1 MIVDRA
7 LTAALARLAAIPGLA
22 VSERQLHHEV
32 CRTLRPLAGPRVPGA
47 WGLLAAGLLGG
58 LATAALAAGATAVAL
73 GLARRLPYTRSPPI
87 DDATFA
93 AALARHTA
101 RHGRPAIL
109 AQRTG
114 LHPGLTN
121 REPDLWD
128 YGMARALVLDDD
140 DLAAALVATGV
151 HLELGCA
158 VFGLADVSPLP
169 APVLAMLARTP
180 GARVFHLHDASHAA
194 LADLPRLRAR
204 LGLPL
209 AVGLSAIGLRPAH
222 ARAMHLFT
230 RTGAPPARDAVAA
243 LIGLA
248 PRERAWLLAGHTCEV
263 AAVPPLR
270 LLRALRRL
278 VLAVPRKSPPTRAQ
292 RRAGGFLTW
301 PPP

>member
-1 MIVDRA
+1 MIDRA
-7 LTAALARLAAIPGLA
+7 LTAAVARLAAIPGLA
-22 VSERQLHHEV
+22 VSERQLYHEV
-32 CRTLRPLAGPRVPGA
+32 CRTLRPIPGPRVPGA

-58 LATAALAAGATAVAL
+58 LATTAIAAGTSAVAL
-73 GLARRLPYTRSPPI
+73 TLARNLPYTRSPPI
-87 DDATFA
+87 DEASFA

-101 RHGRPAIL
+101 RRGRPAIL

-114 LHPGLTN
+114 LYPALTN

-140 DLAAALVATGV
+140 DLAAALVATGL

-158 VFGLADVSPLP
+158 VFGLADAGPLP

-180 GARVFHLHDASHAA
+180 GARVFHLHAASHAA
-194 LADLPRLRAR
+194 LAGLPQLRAR

-209 AVGLSAIGLRPAH
+209 SVGLAPIGLRPAH

-230 RTGAPPARDAVAA
+230 RTGSPPARDAVAA

-248 PRERAWLLAGHTCEV
+248 PRERAWLLAGHTCDV
-263 AAVPPLR
+263 AAIPPLR

-278 VLAVPRKSPPTRAQ
+278 LLGIRQPSPPTRAQ